1 MIDAD
6 RMQLLHQVDRT
17 LCRLSYVRYNYFWLT
32 PLNIDEEFDK
42 FESSGGSYVPQFRYP
57 SFSVR
62 KEIGELESLD
72 IPVDTPLGR
81 LFDRI
86 RNDFLVEAR
95 ALDAIGTDW
104 FDTTSLFSPPD
115 DYVVSVAYDI
125 LSRFPS
131 SQAVSDNPKRITPR
145 KLGESLLSRIRSYGL
160 SGWTVEYGNYLSSVS
175 VSSGTRTVRIK
186 KGVMFSKK
194 QLDKLL
200 IHEVGTHIL
209 RMENGHRQRF
219 RIFAHGLPGYLP
231 TEEGLAGYNERR
243 NGLGSAQIE
252 RAYALR
258 ALATHLSVSQGFV
271 QVYDGI
277 RPFVDDDYTAFLI
290 VTRAKRGLGDTS
302 RPGGYL
308 KDHCYLQGKLLIEE
322 FLARGGDVTR
332 LYVGKIGV
340 DDLWLVDEGV
350 VHPPRYLPSFLVDR

>member
-1 MIDAD
+1 MVDGSSLGQLHRIDE
-6 RMQLLHQVDRT
+6 V
-17 LCRLSYVRYNYFWLT
+17 LCRLSYVRYNYSWLT

-42 FESSGGSYVPQFRYP
+42 FESSGRSYVPQFRYP

-62 KEIGELESLD
+62 KEVEELESLD
-72 IPVDTPLGR
+72 IPTDTALGR

-95 ALDAIGTDW
+95 ALDGIGTDR
-104 FDTTSLFSPPD
+104 FDTTRLFSPPD
-115 DYVVSVAYDI
+115 DHVVSVAYDI
-125 LSRFPS
+125 LSRIPPQ
-131 SQAVSDNPKRITPR
+131 QAVSDDPKRITPR
-145 KLGESLLSRIRSYGL
+145 KLGESLLARIRSYGL

-175 VSSGTRTVRIK
+175 VSSGTRTARIK

-194 QLDKLL
+194 QLNKLL

-209 RMENGHRQRF
+209 RMENGSSQPF
-219 RIFAHGLPGYLP
+219 GIFAHGLPGYLP

-258 ALATHLSVSQGFV
+258 ALATHLSVSKGFV
-271 QVYDGI
+271 EVFDGI

-322 FLARGGDVTR
+322 FLEQGGDVTQ
-332 LYVGKIGV
+332 LYAGKIGV

-350 VHPPRYLPSFLVDR
+350 VHPPRYLPSFLLDR